1 MKQERE
7 ISLVGDMDMQ
17 TIKMEFI
24 PAIIELWA
32 KNQGNT
38 KKVVVLD
45 FKNSIYV
52 QILLVHRNAW
62 NAIFTNNILLIS
74 LQHK

>member
-38 KKVVVLD
+38 EKVVVLVIQ
-45 FKNSIYV
+45 K
-52 QILLVHRNAW
+52 ILL
-62 NAIFTNNILLIS
+62 
-74 LQHK
+74 

>member
-38 KKVVVLD
+38 KKVVVLLIQ
-45 FKNSIYV
+45 K
-52 QILLVHRNAW
+52 ILLWRKEYKYLEIVSR
-62 NAIFTNNILLIS
+62 LLS
-74 LQHK
+74 FSETS

>member
-7 ISLVGDMDMQ
+7 ISLVRDMDIQ

-24 PAIIELWA
+24 PAIVDLWA

-38 KKVVVLD
+38 EKVVVLLIQ
-45 FKNSIYV
+45 K
-52 QILLVHRNAW
+52 ILLWRKEYKYCEIIRLLSFSETFS
-62 NAIFTNNILLIS
+62 IF
-74 LQHK
+74 

>member
-1 MKQERE
+1 MEQERE
-7 ISLVGDMDMQ
+7 ISLVVDMDMQ

-38 KKVVVLD
+38 EKIVVLVIQ
-45 FKNSIYV
+45 K
-52 QILLVHRNAW
+52 
-62 NAIFTNNILLIS
+62 IFL
-74 LQHK
+74 